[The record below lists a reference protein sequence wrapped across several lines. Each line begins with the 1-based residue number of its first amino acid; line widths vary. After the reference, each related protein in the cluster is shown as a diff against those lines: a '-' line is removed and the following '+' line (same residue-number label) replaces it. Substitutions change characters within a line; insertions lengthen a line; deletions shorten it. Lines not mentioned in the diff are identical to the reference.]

1 MLGSGR
7 PLRSPVLVAKVH
19 RTDIQ
24 VLGFVVFVV
33 WVVRRR
39 LGGRFCLGWVWVWVL
54 GCGRFRCL
62 LLRSF
67 CRFWTSAVIIRCIDE
82 ARNIRARC
90 MRLMHDA
97 MIICM
102 DFVSL
107 CMMVDRVSLMMVL
120 FSILFL

>member
-7 PLRSPVLVAKVH
+7 PRRSPVLVASVH

-24 VLGFVVFVV
+24 RLGFVVFVV
-33 WVVRRR
+33 WVVRRC
-39 LGGRFCLGWVWVWVL
+39 LGGRFCLGWVWVL
-54 GCGRFRCL
+54 GCGRFRFL
-62 LLRSF
+62 FLRSF
-67 CRFWTSAVIIRCIDE
+67 CHFWTSAVIIRCIDE
-82 ARNIRARC
+82 ARKIRARC
-90 MRLMHDA
+90 MRLIQDA

-107 CMMVDRVSLMMVL
+107 CMMVERVSLIMVL